1 MADPTTTRPQRSVT
15 ARVEAIHVG
24 GPDGGPSEVV
34 DRVLVDAGKG
44 IRGERNYGRPEPG
57 SNLTLIGAEGIE
69 AMVAETQI
77 PLEPVETRRNILTR
91 GLDLDTLVGR
101 RFRVGE
107 VLALGIGPCNPCSH
121 LESVTRPGVL
131 RGLVGRGGLRADVL
145 AGGAI
150 RAGDPIEVLDQAAGA
165 D

>member
-1 MADPTTTRPQRSVT
+1 
-15 ARVEAIHVG
+15 
-24 GPDGGPSEVV
+24 
-34 DRVLVDAGKG
+34 
-44 IRGERNYGRPEPG
+44 
-57 SNLTLIGAEGIE
+57 
-69 AMVAETQI
+69 MVAETQI

-101 RFRVGE
+101 RFRIGE
-107 VLALGIGPCNPCSH
+107 VLALGTGPCNPCSH

-131 RGLVGRGGLRADVL
+131 RGLVGRGGLRADIL

-150 RAGDPIEVLDQAAGA
+150 RVGDPIEVLDQAGA